1 MNTMNHLIMH
11 KLVAAELEA
20 RARRE
25 AQARQAQKP
34 EALPTNA
41 REARRR

>member
-1 MNTMNHLIMH
+1 MNAMHHLMIH
-11 KLVAAELEA
+11 KAYAAELEA

-25 AQARQAQKP
+25 AQARQAQKS